1 MKKLSWFA
9 FFLIFSAACLNDPDC
24 FQLHN
29 NVLGITFRVIG
40 TGQGDSVQLKML
52 NEAGEDKDIIVTSLS
67 TNLNYFEEQAVIPF
81 RGPEKSN
88 ILDLGYT
95 VKNQFISEECGSS
108 FELSDLRILQHNFD
122 SARVV
127 SSTPTKTG
135 GTNIEIY
142 RCPETDTL
150 VVDFYQLYATTNG
163 ITVTN
168 RRSAFI
174 SHPFDTVTANFSAK
188 PVYLDRGAARLK
200 LPVDTTANRTKYTFV
215 SGGVSD
221 NLIVGYDRV
230 TERLY
235 RPCGKQTFIRN
246 LTYEGHTFDSVSYG
260 LNADDEPVRSLQD
273 PHITN
278 IRVFDCPKTNLMQVG
293 FRRGTAAAQVTLKSI
308 TADHFQGNLLDTIET
323 RATIALPVDL
333 TSSGSTFYIKYQN
346 DTIDTLRVN
355 YIRSDI
361 ELFNACDD
369 PVISNL
375 QEAQNLPDNISVL
388 PAQTRLQFPPV
399 TNVEISVD

>member
-1 MKKLSWFA
+1 MKRFSWFA
-9 FFLIFSAACLNDPDC
+9 FFAIFSAACLDDPDC
-24 FQLHN
+24 FQLDN

-40 TGQGDSVQLKML
+40 TGQGDSVRIENL
-52 NEAGEDKDIIVTSLS
+52 NEAGEIEDIVVTSIT
-67 TNLNYFEEQAVIPF
+67 TNLNYFKEEEVIEF
-81 RGPEKSN
+81 RGPEQTNALRFS
-88 ILDLGYT
+88 YT
-95 VKNQFISEECGSS
+95 VKNQFISEDCGSS

-150 VVDFYQLYATTNG
+150 VIDFNQLYATTNG

-174 SHPFDTVTANFSAK
+174 SHPFETVTTNRFPK
-188 PVYLDRGAARLK
+188 PVYAGRAARLK
-200 LPVDTTANRTKYTFV
+200 LPVDTTENEITYKFIFEGIEDSLV
-215 SGGVSD
+215 LS
-221 NLIVGYDRV
+221 YDRV
-230 TERLY
+230 REKLY
-235 RPCGKQTFIRN
+235 RPCGIQTFIRN
-246 LTYEGHTFDSVSYG
+246 LTYEGHTFDSVSFG

-293 FRRGTAAAQVTLKSI
+293 FKRGTASAPVTIKSI
-308 TADHFQGNLLDTIET
+308 TADHFEGKLLKDPITT
-323 RATIALPVDL
+323 ATLQLPVDL
-333 TSSGSTFYIKYQN
+333 ASDRSIFYIQYQD
-346 DTIDTLRVN
+346 DTMDTLNVS

-361 ELFNACDD
+361 RLFNACEN
-369 PVISNL
+369 PVVSNL
-375 QEAQNLPDNISVL
+375 QEVQNLPDNITVV